1 LGRKPCQAFIII
13 YLQQVWEARL
23 TAQYPSSW
31 GLALRCLLPQLLAGP
46 CLALSASK
54 RANALLGT
62 SKRRLSDPTPISN
75 GLGIILPHQPY
86 EFQRLIP
93 VECFCIATTHQT
105 NLFAM
110 RKNNYAHIFLTII
123 GLLLSAAQQ
132 ASAQRTQI
140 RGFVDVVSYYQKGKL
155 NFGLG
160 EQDLFITSEIT
171 QRLSFL
177 GETVFKYSFDS
188 PTSFDI
194 SIERIILKYNYA
206 GNHSILIGKHHTP
219 INYWNDTYH
228 HGRVFFPTVD
238 RPLLFSQGFIPLH
251 TTGISLQGQNL
262 GRLRFGYDA
271 MLGNGLGSGDVEDN
285 NVFKSVTLAVHIKP
299 TDGLRIGASLY
310 HDVIS
315 KGSTVHNDSVFS
327 KKFELLAESSMAMNR
342 SDSLGTQR
350 AIASYAYAGLRITDK
365 IIPYVRI
372 DDIQYNNNEVYF
384 MDNNTR
390 SYIGG
395 LRYELSYLA
404 VLKLEYQHTK
414 SHMYN
419 TSDNI
424 IFQIAV
430 GF

>member
-1 LGRKPCQAFIII
+1 
-13 YLQQVWEARL
+13 
-23 TAQYPSSW
+23 
-31 GLALRCLLPQLLAGP
+31 
-46 CLALSASK
+46 
-54 RANALLGT
+54 
-62 SKRRLSDPTPISN
+62 
-75 GLGIILPHQPY
+75 
-86 EFQRLIP
+86 
-93 VECFCIATTHQT
+93 
-105 NLFAM
+105 M
-110 RKNNYAHIFLTII
+110 RINKYSTGFLTVI
-123 GLLLSAAQQ
+123 GLLLGIVQQ
-132 ASAQRTQI
+132 ARAQRTQI

-177 GETVFKYSFDS
+177 GETVFKYSLDS

-238 RPLLFSQGFIPLH
+238 RPLLFSQSFIPLH
-251 TTGISLQGQNL
+251 TTGVSLQGQNL

-285 NVFKSVTLAVHIKP
+285 NPFKSLTLAVHIKP
-299 TDGLRIGASLY
+299 RDGLRLGASFY

-315 KGSTVHNDSVFS
+315 KGSAIHNHYGGTIPMALNQINQSIFTGSIAYNDSVFS
-327 KKFELLAESSMAMNR
+327 KKFELLAESSMAMNL

-350 AIASYAYAGLRITDK
+350 AIASYAYAGLRVTDK
-365 IIPYVRI
+365 LVPYIRV
-372 DDIQYNNNEVYF
+372 DDIRYNDREVYF

-395 LRYELSYLA
+395 VRYELSYLA
-404 VLKLEYQHTK
+404 VVKLEYQHTK

-419 TSDNI
+419 NSDNI